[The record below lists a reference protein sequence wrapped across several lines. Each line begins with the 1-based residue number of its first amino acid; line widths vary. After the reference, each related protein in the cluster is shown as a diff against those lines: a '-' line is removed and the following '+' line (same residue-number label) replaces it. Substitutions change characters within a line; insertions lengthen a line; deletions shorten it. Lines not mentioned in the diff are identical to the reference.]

1 MHAAAGLRLLRAAGR
16 LAGSAGTPNAARMGI
31 NFCVASRLGAFGAS
45 RFGQCRFM
53 SSDPGSGVEAA
64 GSGKKVPI
72 SLLSGFLGSGK
83 TTLLQEVLQNKKGL
97 KVGCT

>member
-1 MHAAAGLRLLRAAGR
+1 MRFPAPQRLDA
-16 LAGSAGTPNAARMGI
+16 
-31 NFCVASRLGAFGAS
+31 LGVS

-53 SSDPGSGVEAA
+53 SSDPGSGMKAA
-64 GSGKKVPI
+64 GSEKKVPI

-97 KVGCT
+97 KVRCTGWKFVLVNLFI